1 MPFII
6 GIKGVMLLAK
16 TTEQCY
22 CQKCNRTMNASEFY
36 QSNNIEKYPTKYLN
50 QCKRCLTMHV
60 DNWNPDTYLWILQEC
75 DVPYVPEEWF
85 RLLERYGAD
94 RSKVTGMTI
103 LGRYLSKMKL
113 NQWNKFRWKDSNYL
127 QEMANHRMQ
136 DAMKRQG
143 FDVQAITDAT
153 ERASMDIPEKLEIP
167 EEVLQPLTLEERA
180 NRRTGDAPPPA
191 PDQFVT
197 FFDSTSGQQDED
209 DGLAAQL
216 TEEDKMMLRVKWGK
230 TYRPEEWIQLEK
242 LYNEMMESYDIQSAG
257 HIDTLKMI
265 CKTSLKSNQLL
276 DIGDVDGA
284 QKMIKMYDM
293 LMKSGKF
300 QAVQNKTENGN
311 AVDSISELVMLCE
324 KDGFFPRYYTDGPQ
338 DKVDRTLQDLQNYT
352 RQLVTEEMNLG
363 NLIESAVKQIQ
374 ADKEKEAMQD
384 AEAANDDDV
393 FEAELFADNKKA
405 FMNDEDFKEL
415 QDFIEEEEMSDE
427 EYFRT
432 LESKNEE
439 MV

>member
-1 MPFII
+1 M
-6 GIKGVMLLAK
+6 
-16 TTEQCY
+16 
-22 CQKCNRTMNASEFY
+22 R
-36 QSNNIEKYPTKYLN
+36 
-50 QCKRCLTMHV
+50 
-60 DNWNPDTYLWILQEC
+60 
-75 DVPYVPEEWF
+75 
-85 RLLERYGAD
+85 
-94 RSKVTGMTI
+94 
-103 LGRYLSKMKL
+103 
-113 NQWNKFRWKDSNYL
+113 
-127 QEMANHRMQ
+127 
-136 DAMKRQG
+136 
-143 FDVQAITDAT
+143 
-153 ERASMDIPEKLEIP
+153 
-167 EEVLQPLTLEERA
+167 
-180 NRRTGDAPPPA
+180 
-191 PDQFVT
+191 
-197 FFDSTSGQQDED
+197 
-209 DGLAAQL
+209 
-216 TEEDKMMLRVKWGK
+216 
-230 TYRPEEWIQLEK
+230 
-242 LYNEMMESYDIQSAG
+242 
-257 HIDTLKMI
+257 
-265 CKTSLKSNQLL
+265 
-276 DIGDVDGA
+276 
-284 QKMIKMYDM
+284 
-293 LMKSGKF
+293 

-363 NLIESAVKQIQ
+363 NLIENAVKQIQ